1 MGLEFPNWERVTS
14 SWSQFLKYAKPPK
27 KVILSYGRGPWRL
40 LIMIFVSSSQLTWFQ
55 ALGFSSTCQLSKL
68 CEKIIQNFIQKT
80 LKNEWQHNRMN
91 GYTKGFGH
99 SKLKTTDLWIDAV
112 KYCKIPKI
120 SPEVYTFERPFLRG
134 LLLEGLI
141 FGRAYARREICLSKS
156 IKVA

>member
-1 MGLEFPNWERVTS
+1 
-14 SWSQFLKYAKPPK
+14 
-27 KVILSYGRGPWRL
+27 
-40 LIMIFVSSSQLTWFQ
+40 
-55 ALGFSSTCQLSKL
+55 
-68 CEKIIQNFIQKT
+68 
-80 LKNEWQHNRMN
+80 MN

-99 SKLKTTDLWIDAV
+99 LKLKTTDLWIDAV